1 MYYIFK
7 IVSMQT
13 ILYKLVEGI
22 MNCTSGFKIA
32 LLIKEINSKI
42 NYKVTEEL
50 KNIGLTVPQITA
62 IKFIA
67 HRKRV
72 TVSELSEEMS
82 ITKATVSGILN
93 RLEKMNIINR
103 IKSKEDKRIVYI
115 IFSDEGLSLAK
126 DIKDIMNNCFEN
138 IFSNVSKDELISID
152 NYLSSLLK
160 VIEKHL

>member
-1 MYYIFK
+1 
-7 IVSMQT
+7 
-13 ILYKLVEGI
+13 

-67 HRKRV
+67 HKKQV

-93 RLEKMNIINR
+93 RLENMNIIKR
-103 IKSKEDKRIVYI
+103 IRSNEDKRIVYI
-115 IFSDEGLSLAK
+115 VFSDEGLSLAK
-126 DIKDIMNNCFEN
+126 DIKHIMNNCFEN
-138 IFSNVSKDELISID
+138 IFSNVSKEDLISID
-152 NYLSSLLK
+152 NHLSSLLK
-160 VIEKHL
+160 VVEKHL

>member
-1 MYYIFK
+1 
-7 IVSMQT
+7 
-13 ILYKLVEGI
+13 

-67 HRKRV
+67 HRKKV

-82 ITKATVSGILN
+82 VTKATVSGILN
-93 RLEKMNIINR
+93 RLENMNIIKR
-103 IKSKEDKRIVYI
+103 IRSNEDKRIVYI
-115 IFSDEGLSLAK
+115 VFSDEGLSLAK
-126 DIKDIMNNCFEN
+126 DIKHIMNNCFEN
-138 IFSNVSKDELISID
+138 IFSNVSKEDLISID
-152 NYLSSLLK
+152 NHLSSLLK
-160 VIEKHL
+160 VVENICKIISKN

>member
-1 MYYIFK
+1 
-7 IVSMQT
+7 
-13 ILYKLVEGI
+13 

-67 HRKRV
+67 HKKQV

-93 RLEKMNIINR
+93 RLENMNIIKR
-103 IKSKEDKRIVYI
+103 IRSKEDKRIVYVV
-115 IFSDEGLSLAK
+115 FSDEGLSLAK
-126 DIKDIMNNCFEN
+126 DIKHIMNNCFEN
-138 IFSNVSKDELISID
+138 IFSNVSKEDLISID
-152 NYLSSLLK
+152 NHLSSLLK
-160 VIEKHL
+160 VVEKHL

>member
-1 MYYIFK
+1 
-7 IVSMQT
+7 
-13 ILYKLVEGI
+13 

-67 HRKRV
+67 HKKQV
-72 TVSELSEEMS
+72 TVSELSEEMN

-93 RLEKMNIINR
+93 RLENMNIIKR
-103 IKSKEDKRIVYI
+103 IRSKEDKRIVYVV
-115 IFSDEGLSLAK
+115 FSDEGLSLAK
-126 DIKDIMNNCFEN
+126 DIKHIMNNCFEN
-138 IFSNVSKDELISID
+138 IFSNVSKEDLISID
-152 NYLSSLLK
+152 NHLSSLLK
-160 VIEKHL
+160 VVEKHL

>member
-1 MYYIFK
+1 
-7 IVSMQT
+7 
-13 ILYKLVEGI
+13 

-67 HRKRV
+67 HKKQV

-93 RLEKMNIINR
+93 RLENMNIIKR
-103 IKSKEDKRIVYI
+103 IRSKEDKRIVYI
-115 IFSDEGLSLAK
+115 VFSDEGLSLAK
-126 DIKDIMNNCFEN
+126 DIKHIMNNCFEN
-138 IFSNVSKDELISID
+138 IFSNVSKEDLISID
-152 NYLSSLLK
+152 NNLSSLLK
-160 VIEKHL
+160 VVEKHL

>member
-1 MYYIFK
+1 
-7 IVSMQT
+7 
-13 ILYKLVEGI
+13 

-67 HRKRV
+67 HRKKV
-72 TVSELSEEMS
+72 TVSELSEEMN

-93 RLEKMNIINR
+93 RLENMNIIKR
-103 IKSKEDKRIVYI
+103 IRSKEDKRIVYI
-115 IFSDEGLSLAK
+115 VFSDEGLSLAK
-126 DIKDIMNNCFEN
+126 DIKHIMNNCFEN
-138 IFSNVSKDELISID
+138 IFSNVSKEDLISID
-152 NYLSSLLK
+152 NNLSSLLK
-160 VIEKHL
+160 VVEKHL

>member
-1 MYYIFK
+1 
-7 IVSMQT
+7 
-13 ILYKLVEGI
+13 

-67 HRKRV
+67 HRKKV
-72 TVSELSEEMS
+72 TVSELSEEMN

-93 RLEKMNIINR
+93 RLENMNIIKR
-103 IKSKEDKRIVYI
+103 IRSKEDKRIVYI
-115 IFSDEGLSLAK
+115 VFSDEGLSLAK
-126 DIKDIMNNCFEN
+126 DIKHIMNNCFEN
-138 IFSNVSKDELISID
+138 IFSNVSKEDLISID
-152 NYLSSLLK
+152 KHLSSLLK
-160 VIEKHL
+160 VVEKHL

>member
-1 MYYIFK
+1 
-7 IVSMQT
+7 
-13 ILYKLVEGI
+13 

-67 HRKRV
+67 HRKKV
-72 TVSELSEEMS
+72 TVSELSEEMN

-93 RLEKMNIINR
+93 RLENMNIIKR
-103 IKSKEDKRIVYI
+103 IRSNEDKRIVYI
-115 IFSDEGLSLAK
+115 VFSDEGLSLAK
-126 DIKDIMNNCFEN
+126 DIKHIMNNCFEN
-138 IFSNVSKDELISID
+138 IFSNVSKEDLISID
-152 NYLSSLLK
+152 NHLSSLLK
-160 VIEKHL
+160 VVEKHL

>member
-1 MYYIFK
+1 
-7 IVSMQT
+7 
-13 ILYKLVEGI
+13 

-67 HRKRV
+67 HRKKV
-72 TVSELSEEMS
+72 TVSELSEEMN

-93 RLEKMNIINR
+93 RLENMNIIKR
-103 IKSKEDKRIVYI
+103 IRSKEDKRIVYI
-115 IFSDEGLSLAK
+115 VFSDEGLSLAK
-126 DIKDIMNNCFEN
+126 DIKHIMNNCFEN
-138 IFSNVSKDELISID
+138 IFSDVSKEDLISID
-152 NYLSSLLK
+152 NNLSSLLK
-160 VIEKHL
+160 VVEKHL

>member
-1 MYYIFK
+1 
-7 IVSMQT
+7 
-13 ILYKLVEGI
+13 

-67 HRKRV
+67 HKKQV

-82 ITKATVSGILN
+82 IKIGRAHV
-93 RLEKMNIINR
+93 
-103 IKSKEDKRIVYI
+103 
-115 IFSDEGLSLAK
+115 
-126 DIKDIMNNCFEN
+126 
-138 IFSNVSKDELISID
+138 
-152 NYLSSLLK
+152 
-160 VIEKHL
+160 

>member
-1 MYYIFK
+1 
-7 IVSMQT
+7 
-13 ILYKLVEGI
+13 

-67 HRKRV
+67 HRKKV
-72 TVSELSEEMS
+72 TVSELSEEMN

-93 RLEKMNIINR
+93 RLENMNIIKR
-103 IKSKEDKRIVYI
+103 IRSKEDKRIVYVV
-115 IFSDEGLSLAK
+115 FSDEGLSLAK
-126 DIKDIMNNCFEN
+126 DIKHIMNNCFEN
-138 IFSNVSKDELISID
+138 IFSNVSKEDLISID
-152 NYLSSLLK
+152 NNLSSLLK
-160 VIEKHL
+160 VVEKHL

>member
-1 MYYIFK
+1 
-7 IVSMQT
+7 
-13 ILYKLVEGI
+13 

>member
-1 MYYIFK
+1 
-7 IVSMQT
+7 
-13 ILYKLVEGI
+13 

-67 HRKRV
+67 HRKKV

-82 ITKATVSGILN
+82 VTKATVSGILN
-93 RLEKMNIINR
+93 RLENMNIIKR
-103 IKSKEDKRIVYI
+103 IRSNEDKRIVYI
-115 IFSDEGLSLAK
+115 VFSDEGLSLAK
-126 DIKDIMNNCFEN
+126 NIKHIMNNCFEN
-138 IFSNVSKDELISID
+138 IFSNVSKEDLISID
-152 NYLSSLLK
+152 NHLSSLLK
-160 VIEKHL
+160 VVEKHL

>member
-1 MYYIFK
+1 
-7 IVSMQT
+7 
-13 ILYKLVEGI
+13 

-67 HRKRV
+67 HRKKV

-82 ITKATVSGILN
+82 VTKATVSGILN
-93 RLEKMNIINR
+93 RLENMNIIKR
-103 IKSKEDKRIVYI
+103 IRSNEDKRIVYI
-115 IFSDEGLSLAK
+115 VFSDEGLSLAK
-126 DIKDIMNNCFEN
+126 DIKHIMNNCFEN
-138 IFSNVSKDELISID
+138 IFSNVSKEDLISID
-152 NYLSSLLK
+152 NHLSSLLK
-160 VIEKHL
+160 VVEKHL

>member
-1 MYYIFK
+1 
-7 IVSMQT
+7 
-13 ILYKLVEGI
+13 

-67 HRKRV
+67 HRKKV
-72 TVSELSEEMS
+72 TVSELSEEMN

-93 RLEKMNIINR
+93 RLENMNIIKR
-103 IKSKEDKRIVYI
+103 IRSKEDKRIVYVV
-115 IFSDEGLSLAK
+115 FSDEGLSLAK
-126 DIKDIMNNCFEN
+126 DIKHIMNNCFEN
-138 IFSNVSKDELISID
+138 IFSNVSKEDLISID
-152 NYLSSLLK
+152 NHLSSLLK
-160 VIEKHL
+160 VVEKHL